1 MDPEYLFAS
10 TMTFTPCVYLFLS
23 LVSLASG
30 ADPIADEIVSL
41 PGWSDPFRSKRYG
54 GFLQG
59 SDSTRHIS
67 YYFVE
72 SESDPS
78 SDPVILWVSLQYGSR
93 RSRSIDRV
101 YFTS

>member
-1 MDPEYLFAS
+1 
-10 TMTFTPCVYLFLS
+10 MTFCVFTPCVYLFLS
-23 LVSLASG
+23 LVSLVSG

-78 SDPVILWVSLQYGSR
+78 SDPVILWVSLQACDGGSR
-93 RSRSIDRV
+93 CSSSIDRV
-101 YFTS
+101 